1 MAIVRR
7 AKRLASGVAPD
18 LVNGGQ
24 VTVGVCERWV
34 DLDGAGV
41 ALQRSLHVLH
51 LLQGVAHVGV
61 GVGKRGTYPRERET
75 PERAHLSKRTL
86 KAYTA
91 THDHVHVW
99 LRRRPDRL
107 LVVHEGFLE
116 LPLLLEDA
124 GQVGVSCGKLRENLG
139 RRATGGRV
147 NTPRLHRF
155 KSQKGRC
162 GVMAVLT
169 SRAFL

>member
-18 LVNGGQ
+18 LVNGSQ

-61 GVGKRGTYPRERET
+61 GVGKCGTYPRAGNTREG
-75 PERAHLSKRTL
+75 ASLKRTL

-91 THDHVHVW
+91 THDHVHG
-99 LRRRPDRL
+99 
-107 LVVHEGFLE
+107 LVE
-116 LPLLLEDA
+116 
-124 GQVGVSCGKLRENLG
+124 
-139 RRATGGRV
+139 
-147 NTPRLHRF
+147 TP
-155 KSQKGRC
+155 
-162 GVMAVLT
+162 T
-169 SRAFL
+169 